1 MRTSEKKI
9 LLLPLAGVLL
19 VALLLSAAC
28 GKTPDK
34 PVDPDVSAPL
44 VSDVSEDGSKDESKD
59 STTESTAENTTESTT
74 GADTTVG
81 SQSDVSTT
89 RTAPT
94 NTTSTT
100 QTITTTTT
108 VAPTTG
114 TTQTVTTTQSTT
126 TTTQSTTTTTT
137 TVTTTTTTHPTDAP
151 DAHPGEE
158 WELYWS
164 DEFEGNTLNEE
175 YWSIEGGVRNDCVQK
190 RENVEVKDG
199 NCYLW
204 VKREE
209 GAYPFSSGSLNSAS
223 KFSFQYGRLEFRAK
237 MPYGQGVWPAL
248 WTMGNHYIGAGD
260 ERGWPH
266 CGEID
271 ILEMRGVGNESE
283 KDLTANQ
290 MVLGTLHWGENRS
303 VHEESS
309 SWRIVLNGHPADY
322 YHIYAIEWDEN
333 AITWFVDDKA
343 FHTVPL
349 DDPTMGDAFQHPH
362 WLIMG
367 VGVSGGSGNTPAPQS
382 MCVDYVRVY
391 KKK

>member
-1 MRTSEKKI
+1 MTLHSRRFLSFA
-9 LLLPLAGVLL
+9 LVCVLVLAT
-19 VALLLSAAC
+19 AC
-28 GKTPDK
+28 GQQP
-34 PVDPDVSAPL
+34 PQVSDPSLPAE
-44 VSDVSEDGSKDESKD
+44 SDVSDQPGS
-59 STTESTAENTTESTT
+59 STDTTTATTATATEETTAATTVESTT
-74 GADTTVG
+74 TTAKSTAVTTTDTT
-81 SQSDVSTT
+81 TAAPT
-89 RTAPT
+89 TAPL
-94 NTTSTT
+94 TTV
-100 QTITTTTT
+100 TTTTT
-108 VAPTTG
+108 A
-114 TTQTVTTTQSTT
+114 VTTATTRITTVSTT
-126 TTTQSTTTTTT
+126 DTTTTT

-164 DEFEGNTLNEE
+164 DEFEGNALNENN
-175 YWSIEGGVRNDCVQK
+175 WSIEVGARNDCVQK

-209 GAYPFSSGSLNSAS
+209 GKYAFSSGSLNSAS

-237 MPYGQGVWPAL
+237 MPYGQGIWPAL

-260 ERGWPH
+260 ERGWPR

-290 MVLGTLHWGENRS
+290 MVLGTLHWGENRN

-309 SWRIVLNGHPADY
+309 NWRIVLNGHPADY
-322 YHIYAIEWDEN
+322 YHIYAIEWDEHS
-333 AITWFVDDKA
+333 ITWFVDDKA
-343 FHTVPL
+343 YHTVSL
-349 DDPTMGDAFQHPH
+349 DNPTMGDAFQHPH

-367 VGVSGGSGNTPAPQS
+367 VGVSGGSANTPAPQS

>member
-94 NTTSTT
+94 TTTSTT

-137 TVTTTTTTHPTDAP
+137 TVTTTTTQPTHAP
-151 DAHPGEE
+151 DAHPGDE

-209 GAYPFSSGSLNSAS
+209 GKYAFSSGSLNSAS

-260 ERGWPH
+260 EQGWPH

-309 SWRIVLNGHPADY
+309 NWKLVLNGHPADF
-322 YHIYAIEWDEN
+322 YHIYAIEWDEHS
-333 AITWFVDDKA
+333 ITWFVDDKA
-343 FHTVPL
+343 FHTVSL
-349 DDPTMGDAFQHPH
+349 DDPTMGDSFQHPH
-362 WLIMG
+362 WIIMG